1 MWRKTFLV
9 KRCYWHTHCASLYF
23 DRPWSIDK
31 IFELHPHTVS
41 DWFPRAN
48 PWAHNGVG
56 GQSKL
61 LKLLR
66 LISAKTLT
74 GLKKKIF
81 FFFFFFWLFMFTC
94 VWWSYLYSMI
104 DTAVIFDWLS
114 STPFLQWICF
124 VFERVGGSSHGKFS
138 CFIRLLTSDVNAT
151 FQSSWAFTALLNR
164 LAQVDYN
171 WINQRGEMQSGR
183 LSCRLIMKAW
193 SRLSQSKSLFIGWIS
208 WADNER

>member
-1 MWRKTFLV
+1 MLL
-9 KRCYWHTHCASLYF
+9 THPLCLSLFRSTLIHWQDFWAAS
-23 DRPWSIDK
+23 
-31 IFELHPHTVS
+31 
-41 DWFPRAN
+41 
-48 PWAHNGVG
+48 AHRQWLIPA
-56 GQSKL
+56 GQSL
-61 LKLLR
+61 SSQR
-66 LISAKTLT
+66 RGRPIKTLEIASINISKNINRF
-74 GLKKKIF
+74 KKKIF
-81 FFFFFFWLFMFTC
+81 FFFLFFWLFMFTC

-124 VFERVGGSSHGKFS
+124 VFERVGGSSHGKLS

-183 LSCRLIMKAW
+183 LSCRLIIKAW